1 MSESEARDPLAD
13 AEMTV
18 RNVFQVLG
26 SAVTAAGGVA
36 RLGRLSIPGR
46 RPIDTPNYTAMTSR
60 GAIPHLTP
68 DNVTKHTSLT
78 SAYMAL
84 EDSIS
89 FDPMNMLT
97 KMNHVV
103 VERKEPPIYNTPQHD
118 HLPRLHSF
126 TALAPDRTTILA
138 ARRCPSVATP
148 MGNGARAVTL
158 FTSTG
163 FASVNVAQYVAAV
176 EKLRPDVVVPLADS
190 LHTSTTPASK
200 KLVKMVEHTEEW
212 VDDFLRRFE
221 SRQRLDELGISV
233 FAPVLPV
240 EMPLQWEY
248 LRHLAEDVAES
259 LSGLAVYDAN
269 LLPHLN
275 GYKPLVPLPKL
286 SFDQPKSPH
295 DLLRQVSLGVDLCAL
310 PFVNSMSDAGIALT
324 FSFPPSPSP
333 SPYPSPS
340 PGEASGH
347 AALEPL
353 GINMWSEEHRT
364 AVVPLQEGCECH
376 TCTKHHR
383 AYLKHLLN
391 AREMLG
397 WNLLQIHNHHVVD
410 KFFEG
415 IRAELSKSVGHFE
428 ESSRRFSSKYE
439 PALPD
444 GTGER
449 PRARGYHF
457 KSEAGQEKI
466 NKSVWV
472 AGFEDR
478 VAEEQVVRAENDNV

>member
-1 MSESEARDPLAD
+1 MSESETCDIITDAD
-13 AEMTV
+13 MPV

-26 SAVTAAGGVA
+26 SAVAAAGGVA

-84 EDSIS
+84 ED
-89 FDPMNMLT
+89 F
-97 KMNHVV
+97 

-118 HLPRLHSF
+118 QLPRLHSF

-176 EKLRPDVVVPLADS
+176 ENLRPDVVVPLADS

-221 SRQRLDELGISV
+221 NRRRLDELGISL

-240 EMPLQWEY
+240 DVSLQWDY
-248 LRHLAEDVAES
+248 LQHLAEDVAES
-259 LSGLAVYDAN
+259 LSGLAVYDVN
-269 LLPHLN
+269 LLPDLER
-275 GYKPLVPLPKL
+275 YKPLGPLPKL
-286 SFDQPKSPH
+286 SFDQPESPH
-295 DLLRQVSLGVDLCAL
+295 HILRQVSLGVDLCAL

-324 FSFPPSPSP
+324 FSFPPSLPP
-333 SPYPSPS
+333 DE
-340 PGEASGH
+340 GSGH
-347 AALEPL
+347 DSPEPL
-353 GINMWSEEHRT
+353 GINMWSEAHRT

-376 TCTKHHR
+376 TCVNHHR

-410 KFFEG
+410 KFFAG
-415 IRAELSKSVGHFE
+415 IRAELSKSVDDFE
-428 ESSRRFSSKYE
+428 ESRQRFLSAYE
-439 PALPD
+439 PTLPT

-457 KSEAGQEKI
+457 KSEAGQDKI

-478 VAEEQVVRAENDNV
+478 ITKESAVKAENGECVDGGQVRARQE